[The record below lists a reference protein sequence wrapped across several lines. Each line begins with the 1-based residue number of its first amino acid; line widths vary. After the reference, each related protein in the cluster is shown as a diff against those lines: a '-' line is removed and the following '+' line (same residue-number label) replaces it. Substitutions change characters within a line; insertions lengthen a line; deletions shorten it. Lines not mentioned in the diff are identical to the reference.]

1 MKKIIVLFLMLILCV
16 SVAHAGIFDSIT
28 GMLASGQEETPPT
41 TDPLPITTP
50 NSYEQVTCKF
60 LGSTSTQTCYASNV
74 DQSCTGTDSCTMNII
89 GTKGSQFYLK
99 ACGGAAYATI
109 DDADETLEF
118 NCETR
123 RTKREQASTCIFDEA
138 TQTKICDPPEVP
150 DTRVLFKE
158 QITCKFLNS
167 NFTHFCY
174 NINLQDLSCT
184 GAGSC
189 AMNIEEKFLPT
200 AKNKVGILACDE
212 VVYATID
219 NADETVEFNC
229 EKSEA
234 EKYPG
239 QVNCIFDRATQTEK
253 CNVTPIDYGNDCI
266 FDKDTRTEKCTL
278 RQYVTEQVT
287 CKFLDSASTQ
297 TCYAVE
303 QRTGGTQCSGTD
315 SCTMTIRAVQSPYLK
330 ACGGVAWI
338 NLDKVD
344 ETVEF
349 DCENY
354 KAENDPQFLTDCV
367 FDEATQTR
375 MCYPSDD
382 PAVPVEKV
390 KEQVTCNF
398 LESKQLQ
405 TCYSALG
412 ETCEGE
418 TSCVMDITFVKGKK
432 ISLKSSCGGYTYIL
446 IDGNDENVEF
456 KCSPTEEV
464 TPEQIAGRGFQRA
477 AWECYD
483 GANEVSQETGCLPAE
498 VWHKKAELY
507 CEGHC
512 YQDKSK
518 CGVSSFSVSE
528 ECHET
533 GTEEVQPEGLEKLKE
548 EMEESKEET
557 LFCKDSCPLDGKC
570 YPFGYRKKGK
580 FCSDSGAFTDQLQE
594 DVVCDNNFECSTN
607 VCVDG
612 KCIGSGLI
620 QKIIN
625 WLTKLVG

>member
-1 MKKIIVLFLMLILCV
+1 MKKIIVLFLMLVLSV
-16 SVAHAGIFDSIT
+16 SVAHAGIFDWIT
-28 GMLASGQEETPPT
+28 GRVANDSEENQSTE
-41 TDPLPITTP
+41 DLLPVTV
-50 NSYEQVTCKF
+50 YEQVTCKF
-60 LGSTSTQTCYASNV
+60 LGSTSTQTCYASNI
-74 DQSCTGTDSCTMNII
+74 DQSCTGTDSCTMTIM
-89 GTKGSQFYLK
+89 GAQGSQFYLK
-99 ACGGAAYATI
+99 ACGGAAYATF
-109 DDADETLEF
+109 DNADETVEF

-123 RTKREQASTCIFDEA
+123 RTKREVAIKCVFDEA

-150 DTRVLFKE
+150 NINVNAKE
-158 QITCKFLNS
+158 QVTCKFLNS
-167 NFTHFCY
+167 ASTHICYYPNF
-174 NINLQDLSCT
+174 QDMYCSGTDSCIMAIE
-184 GAGSC
+184 GREGS
-189 AMNIEEKFLPT
+189 
-200 AKNKVGILACDE
+200 KVEMLACGGAAY
-212 VVYATID
+212 VTFD
-219 NADETVEFNC
+219 NTDETVEFNC

-234 EKYPG
+234 EKFPG
-239 QVNCIFDRATQTEK
+239 RVDCVFDKATQTQK
-253 CNVTPIDYGNDCI
+253 CNVTPLDYVNDCV
-266 FDKDTRTEKCTL
+266 FDKATQTQKCTPV
-278 RQYVTEQVT
+278 RVEYVTEQVT
-287 CKFLDSASTQ
+287 CKFLGSTSTQ
-297 TCYAVE
+297 TCYASD
-303 QRTGGTQCSGTD
+303 TQSCSGTD
-315 SCTMTIRAVQSPYLK
+315 SCTMTIRGIQSLQPYLK
-330 ACGGVAWI
+330 ACGGAAYATFD
-338 NLDKVD
+338 NAD

-349 DCENY
+349 NCETY
-354 KAENDPQFLTDCV
+354 EPEKEIDCV

-390 KEQVTCNF
+390 KEQVTCKF

-446 IDGNDENVEF
+446 IDGNNENVEF

-483 GANEVSQETGCLPAE
+483 GASDISQEVGCLPAE

-518 CGVSSFSVSE
+518 CGINSFSVSE

-533 GTEEVQPEGLEKLKE
+533 VTEEAQLVDLEKLKE
-548 EMEESKEET
+548 EMEESKGET
-557 LFCKDSCPLDGKC
+557 LFCKDSCPLDEKC

-580 FCSDSGAFTDQLQE
+580 FCSDLGAFTDQLQE
-594 DVVCDNNFECSTN
+594 DLACDNNFECSTN

-625 WLTKLVG
+625 WFIKLFG